1 MKSKQPR
8 PNYDLAVQQLYLEMF
23 LSDAETF
30 SRCQNIFDPDL
41 FDARPSSPAERQPVN
56 TWETTMQKTKLDK
69 EEQDILDSF
78 ERGEWKP
85 VANRRQEI
93 ARHVAYARNTLAK
106 DRRVNIR
113 ISSKDLEE
121 LQAIAVE
128 DGVPYQTLM
137 ASVLHRFVSGRF
149 METPSRTRKSRLPRV
164 PLGT

>member
-1 MKSKQPR
+1 
-8 PNYDLAVQQLYLEMF
+8 
-23 LSDAETF
+23 
-30 SRCQNIFDPDL
+30 
-41 FDARPSSPAERQPVN
+41 
-56 TWETTMQKTKLDK
+56 MQKTKLDK

-93 ARHVAYARNTLAK
+93 ARHGAYARNTLAK
-106 DRRVNIR
+106 NRRVNIR

-121 LQAIAVE
+121 LQVIAVE

-149 METPSRTRKSRLPRV
+149 VETASRTRKSMVPRG

>member
-1 MKSKQPR
+1 
-8 PNYDLAVQQLYLEMF
+8 
-23 LSDAETF
+23 
-30 SRCQNIFDPDL
+30 
-41 FDARPSSPAERQPVN
+41 
-56 TWETTMQKTKLDK
+56 MQKTKLDK

-93 ARHVAYARNTLAK
+93 ARHMAYARNTLAK
-106 DRRVNIR
+106 DKRVNIR

-128 DGVPYQTLM
+128 DGMPYQTLM
-137 ASVLHRFVSGRF
+137 ASVLHRFATGRF
-149 METPSRTRKSRLPRV
+149 VETASRTRKSRLPRA

>member
-1 MKSKQPR
+1 
-8 PNYDLAVQQLYLEMF
+8 
-23 LSDAETF
+23 
-30 SRCQNIFDPDL
+30 
-41 FDARPSSPAERQPVN
+41 
-56 TWETTMQKTKLDK
+56 MQKTRLGK

-78 ERGEWKP
+78 ERGEWKL

-93 ARHVAYARNTLAK
+93 ARHVVYARNTLAK
-106 DRRVNIR
+106 DKRVNIR

-128 DGVPYQTLM
+128 DGMPYQTLM

-149 METPSRTRKSRLPRV
+149 METASRTRKSRLPRV

>member
-1 MKSKQPR
+1 
-8 PNYDLAVQQLYLEMF
+8 
-23 LSDAETF
+23 
-30 SRCQNIFDPDL
+30 
-41 FDARPSSPAERQPVN
+41 
-56 TWETTMQKTKLDK
+56 MQKTKLDK
-69 EEQDILDSF
+69 EEQEILDSF

-93 ARHVAYARNTLAK
+93 ARHAAYARNTLAK

-128 DGVPYQTLM
+128 DGMPYQTLM
-137 ASVLHRFVSGRF
+137 ASILHRFVSGRF
-149 METPSRTRKSRLPRV
+149 VETSSRSRKSRIPRV

>member
-1 MKSKQPR
+1 
-8 PNYDLAVQQLYLEMF
+8 
-23 LSDAETF
+23 
-30 SRCQNIFDPDL
+30 
-41 FDARPSSPAERQPVN
+41 
-56 TWETTMQKTKLDK
+56 MQKTKLDK
-69 EEQDILDSF
+69 EEQEILNSF

-106 DRRVNIR
+106 DKRVNIR

-128 DGVPYQTLM
+128 DGMPYQTLM

-149 METPSRTRKSRLPRV
+149 VEISSRTRKSRLPRV

>member
-1 MKSKQPR
+1 MKK
-8 PNYDLAVQQLYLEMF
+8 
-23 LSDAETF
+23 
-30 SRCQNIFDPDL
+30 I
-41 FDARPSSPAERQPVN
+41 
-56 TWETTMQKTKLDK
+56 KLDK

-93 ARHVAYARNTLAK
+93 ARHVTYAKNTLAK
-106 DRRVNIR
+106 DKRVNIR

-128 DGVPYQTLM
+128 DGMPYQTLM

-149 METPSRTRKSRLPRV
+149 MEISNRTRKSSLPRV
-164 PLGT
+164 SLGT